1 MTSISEKM
9 HEIIVIP
16 GAVKPDRVPQG
27 VRFLNWEEARPLIL
41 KGDFFVRFKKYI
53 GLKSSG
59 RTPWAVIQKEG
70 SHHVTLEYHSQLET
84 AISSA
89 SRLREEQNY
98 K

>member
-1 MTSISEKM
+1 M

-27 VRFLNWEEARPLIL
+27 VRFLSWEEARSLIL
-41 KGDFFVRFKKYI
+41 NGDLFIRFKKYI

-59 RTPWAVIQKEG
+59 RTPWAVIRKGE

-84 AISSA
+84 ALSSA
-89 SRLREEQNY
+89 SRLREEQNH